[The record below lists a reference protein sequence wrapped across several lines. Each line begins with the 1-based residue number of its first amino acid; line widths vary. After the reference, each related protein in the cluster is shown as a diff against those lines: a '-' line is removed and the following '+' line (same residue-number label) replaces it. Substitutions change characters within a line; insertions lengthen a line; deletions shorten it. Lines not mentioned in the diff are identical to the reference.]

1 MNLKNLL
8 ASLLLTAGVGAFV
21 LPPVNTSSGPDCCFP
36 ALGFTAPPL
45 IPLDL
50 DMQGWWCDPATEY
63 GFLGFSYEV
72 SACALFILTSRLPS

>member
-8 ASLLLTAGVGAFV
+8 VSLLLTAVGAFV
-21 LPPVNTSSGPDCCFP
+21 LPPVDTSSNLELCFP
-36 ALGFTAPPL
+36 ALGFTTPPL

-50 DMQGWWCDPATEY
+50 DLQDWWCDPATEY

-72 SACALFILTSRLPS
+72 TACTLFLLTSRLPS